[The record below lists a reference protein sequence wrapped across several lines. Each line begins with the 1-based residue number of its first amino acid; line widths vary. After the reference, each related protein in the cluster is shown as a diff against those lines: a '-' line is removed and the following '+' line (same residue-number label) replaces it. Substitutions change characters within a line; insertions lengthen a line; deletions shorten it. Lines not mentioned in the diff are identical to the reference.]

1 MRGGFKRHIA
11 RYHAVG
17 ATFLA
22 RQGREWQDPDVE
34 LHFKEMINQ
43 VNFLKLNF
51 LLGVGRLDLDLGVGG
66 LPCTKNTAALPL
78 SVNGF
83 DSRTIS
89 VSEPT
94 FFTANERRLSE

>member
-1 MRGGFKRHIA
+1 MCATDIVPGTTLVRGGFKRHIA

-51 LLGVGRLDLDLGVGG
+51 LLGVGRLHLDLDLDLDLGVGG
-66 LPCTKNTAALPL
+66 LPSTKNTDAHPPSL
-78 SVNGF
+78 
-83 DSRTIS
+83 
-89 VSEPT
+89 
-94 FFTANERRLSE
+94 